1 MDLNS
6 KVLKGVKKRRKEFD
20 KASGMSANHYGEV
33 MLRSRIAVS
42 RWELFFADRDFLIC
56 PSRLG
61 PAYARTKVGSK
72 LRCEGTEIP
81 FPQAIPGQILTDG
94 LGFTYPNSIG
104 GYAGFPRIW
113 FGDVSDERWVRICR

>member
-6 KVLKGVKKRRKEFD
+6 KVLKGVKKHRKEFD
-20 KASGMSANHYGEV
+20 KAFGMSANHYGEV
-33 MLRSRIAVS
+33 MLRRKIAVS

-56 PSRLG
+56 SSSFG

-72 LRCEGTEIP
+72 LCYEGTEIP

-94 LGFTYPNSIG
+94 VGFTYSNSID
-104 GYAGFPRIW
+104 GYVGFLRIW